1 MADTSNKPEPG
12 MSGGGADAP
21 ETVNREQ
28 DDESWQA
35 QTLAGEA
42 RRPVADLALHDS
54 EKSEGDIDAPDTPD
68 LVDHMRQMTSSGR
81 IDMSAYRGER
91 SDDDVDELG
100 EQGIDDD
107 SPRLTG

>member
-1 MADTSNKPEPG
+1 MTEDTSKPG
-12 MSGGGADAP
+12 LDRDQRGADAP
-21 ETVNREQ
+21 ETVNRDQ
-28 DDESWQA
+28 NDEPQQA

-42 RRPVADLALHDS
+42 RIPIADLALHDS
-54 EKSEGDIDAPDTPD
+54 DKGESGVDAPEAQD
-68 LVDHMRQMTSSGR
+68 VVEHMRQMVTSGR

-91 SDDDVDELG
+91 SDDDTDELG